1 MIDRE
6 CFTVVA
12 SYDHTMSY
20 DFYITTYPVVTSPKT
35 GILQAK
41 NAKNQRLYKSTW
53 LEAIRYCNRL
63 SAKNNLESAYCE
75 QTGELL
81 QNPNTAEFL
90 QNSGFR
96 LPTPK
101 EWEYAARAWTKL
113 CGTSCTELQR
123 KYYKI
128 PGLDYPI
135 TPEEVETY
143 ENGYSKVGQLIA
155 NEIGI
160 YGIVGHAREWCSVIE
175 SYRNQQ
181 NQSIHWEEY
190 IPNYNNDIGYCVSTK
205 ECIANELNAFRV
217 VLTRDVF

>member
-6 CFTVVA
+6 YFTLVT
-12 SYDHTMSY
+12 SYDDTMSY
-20 DFYITTYPVVTSPKT
+20 NFYIATYPVVKFPKH
-35 GILQAK
+35 GMMQPK
-41 NAKNQRLYKSTW
+41 NARNQSLYKSTW
-53 LEAIRYCNRL
+53 RQAIRYCNRL
-63 SAKNNLESAYCE
+63 SAKNNLEPAYC
-75 QTGELL
+75 QKTGELL
-81 QNPNTAEFL
+81 RNPNTAEFL
-90 QNSGFR
+90 QSGFR

-113 CGTSCTELQR
+113 CGTSCIELQR
-123 KYYKI
+123 KYYKVS
-128 PGLDYPI
+128 GLDYPI

-143 ENGYSKVGQLIA
+143 QDGYSKIGQLIA

-160 YGIVGHAREWCSVIE
+160 YGMVGHAREWCSVIE
-175 SYRNQQ
+175 SYRNHQ

-190 IPNYNNDIGYCVSTK
+190 ILNYNNDIGYCVSTK